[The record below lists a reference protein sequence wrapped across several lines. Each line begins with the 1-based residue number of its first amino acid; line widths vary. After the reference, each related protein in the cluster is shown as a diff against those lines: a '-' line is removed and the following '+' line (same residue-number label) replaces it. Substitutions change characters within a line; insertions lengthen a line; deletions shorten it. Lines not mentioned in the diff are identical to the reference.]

1 MSNPIETFWNIR
13 LAEVATSL
21 EDNNFEATVVASA
34 DEARQFF
41 FEDILPASG
50 ATSISFGGSTTL
62 VQLGIP
68 EALKQQPAIGI
79 IDTYDRNVSRE
90 EMLERRRQALLVDM
104 YLAGSNALTMDGK
117 LINLDMIG
125 NRVGAINFGPRQVV
139 LFVGRNKVVDTVE
152 DGMRRIKEYAAPV
165 NAIRLDKKTPC
176 SKTAQCM
183 DCKSPDRICNVWA
196 ITEKCFP
203 SGRIHVVL
211 INEDMGF

>member
-1 MSNPIETFWNIR
+1 MSNPVETFWNIR

-34 DEARQFF
+34 DEARQLF
-41 FEDILPASG
+41 FEDILLASG